1 MKKLLFGLISLCAI
15 LVTTNLYAQ
24 DEKPQPNAMKF
35 YECYIEAVFN
45 HDYEAVKIYRA
56 QFEDSYYG
64 AAENVQKDIDKLLRE
79 WNHKNSQRLY
89 DFDEHYEIM
98 MKNYCESRFA
108 GERGMLTRTLNSL
121 YEYALENNT
130 SSFTDLYNNSY
141 VRIMSMAQG
150 DEALEW
156 AMIDEVERYV
166 AENADKHELIAQ
178 MVSELTSSDDNVAE
192 DNSKSEEPTEKTAF
206 QGVMPTFQGGDHL
219 KFRMWVMQN
228 VKYPKK
234 VMNKGIQ
241 GDVVVEFVIDV
252 NGKITDIEVLE
263 SPDQMLSDE
272 VVKVL
277 NQANTLSRGWEPGRD
292 EDGNKVR
299 VSFTMPISFKIMQ

>member
-15 LVTTNLYAQ
+15 LMTTNLYAQ
-24 DEKPQPNAMKF
+24 DEKPQSNAMKF
-35 YECYIEAVFN
+35 YECYMEAVFN

-64 AAENVQKDIDKLLRE
+64 ATENVQKDIDKLLRE
-79 WNHKNSQRLY
+79 WNHKNSKRLY

-98 MKNYCESRFA
+98 MKNYCDSRFTF
-108 GERGMLTRTLNSL
+108 ERSMLIRTLDSL

-166 AENADKHELIAQ
+166 AENAAKHELIAQ

-192 DNSKSEEPTEKTAF
+192 DNSKSEEPTEKPAF
-206 QGVMPTFQGGDHL
+206 QGVMPTFQGGDLL
-219 KFRMWVMQN
+219 KFREWVMSK
-228 VKYPKK
+228 VKYPKIAIDS
-234 VMNKGIQ
+234 GIQ
-241 GDVVVEFVIDV
+241 GNVVIKFVVDVK
-252 NGKITDIEVLE
+252 GKIKDIEVLQ
-263 SPDQMLSDE
+263 SPDQSLSDAVIE
-272 VVKVL
+272 ILHK
-277 NQANTLSRGWEPGRD
+277 ANDLRRGWDPGKD
-292 EDGNKVR
+292 EDGNAVNME
-299 VSFTMPISFKIMQ
+299 FTLPISFKLM